1 MDQDLLKILFIIL
14 CFQLLFVSFVLF
26 LSKKG
31 KPLSNKL
38 LAIVF
43 FMLAFSVL
51 NLYWVVFGVE
61 VWFPPL
67 MFIDDTFMFA
77 YGPLLFLFTQSVLFR
92 DYKLER
98 KNLIHLIPFF
108 VTVCLLAGILVF
120 VDNSTMVDLTKQMKG
135 QRIPFYFWAGN
146 ILLLLY
152 TMYYLLRSKKA
163 VQKVLGK
170 TLDRFSAF
178 DPVTFRLS
186 NFILNSFI
194 ILFLIATLHAVLPFM
209 GFSGGL
215 AITLIL
221 MVLFT
226 FYFINSVLFK
236 MLKLS
241 AGNSALTARD
251 NVESPKKYAG
261 SNMTAIQLAENKMR
275 VWDHMVTTKRYLD
288 NELTID
294 ELARD
299 LGLPPKIVSQVINE
313 GFSSNFFDFVNKF
326 RVEEAKSL
334 LINPPDDKMTIQ
346 EIMYHAGFNT
356 KSSFNT
362 AFKKF
367 TGQTPTQ
374 FKNSL

>member
-1 MDQDLLKILFIIL
+1 
-14 CFQLLFVSFVLF
+14 
-26 LSKKG
+26 
-31 KPLSNKL
+31 
-38 LAIVF
+38 
-43 FMLAFSVL
+43 
-51 NLYWVVFGVE
+51 
-61 VWFPPL
+61 
-67 MFIDDTFMFA
+67 MF
-77 YGPLLFLFTQSVLFR
+77 
-92 DYKLER
+92 
-98 KNLIHLIPFF
+98 
-108 VTVCLLAGILVF
+108 
-120 VDNSTMVDLTKQMKG
+120 DLTKQMNG